1 LYTVLAVIETVGQIS
16 FGVLLP
22 AALGW
27 GLHLGGLW
35 KGMPFLICAALFAV
49 IGLPVWL
56 VKEPTPEMDVH
67 G

>member
-1 LYTVLAVIETVGQIS
+1 MLAVIETVGQIS

-27 GLHLGGLW
+27 GLQLGGLW
-35 KGMPFLICAALFAV
+35 MGIPFLVCAGMFAV
-49 IGLPVWL
+49 IGLPVW
-56 VKEPTPEMDVH
+56 VVREPTAEMDVH